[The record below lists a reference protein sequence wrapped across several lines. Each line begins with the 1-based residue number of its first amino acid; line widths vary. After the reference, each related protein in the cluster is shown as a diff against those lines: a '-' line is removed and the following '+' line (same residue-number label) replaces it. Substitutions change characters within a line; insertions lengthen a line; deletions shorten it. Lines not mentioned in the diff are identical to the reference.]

1 LGALYCLLRKQVMQ
15 NREQRVWI
23 LIAVIAIAVAL
34 VFMLVPQTHSGNS
47 SAWLAIL
54 PVLFIGV
61 AAALLLPAFLERFD
75 PRRALAAPDFEPSF
89 QRPPPVW
96 RG

>member
-1 LGALYCLLRKQVMQ
+1 MQ
-15 NREQRVWI
+15 NRQQRMWF

-34 VFMLVPQTHSGNS
+34 VFMLLPQAHSGNS

-61 AAALLLPAFLERFD
+61 VAPHLLPAFLTRSD
-75 PRRALAAPDFEPSF
+75 SRRALAVPDFEPSF
-89 QRPPPVW
+89 QRPHPFW
-96 RG
+96 LS